1 MILLCNKIKRL
12 VGWGILA
19 LFGAGCGDAP
29 ATPVA
34 SDDLLAMDSD
44 MVGYET
50 KTILTTDGVKSG
62 VIDADTAYFF
72 DDSTFVY
79 MRGVNM
85 VIHTD
90 QGDVR
95 ATVTADQGRYDQYS
109 QQMHAQGNVVLI
121 MPGEDRRVE
130 SEELYY
136 NPVDQQIWSE
146 SSTTYWYDGEVT
158 RGTCLRSDLEFRD
171 FQVCNIRGSA
181 DVGG

>member
-1 MILLCNKIKRL
+1 MRENKIARFA
-12 VGWGILA
+12 GWGLLVPFA
-19 LFGAGCGDAP
+19 LGCGDAP

-34 SDDLLAMDSD
+34 SDDLLTMGSD

-50 KTILTTDGVKSG
+50 TTILTIDGVKSG

-90 QGDVR
+90 QGAVR
-95 ATVTADQGRYDQYS
+95 ATVTADQGRYEQRS

-121 MPGEDRRVE
+121 IPGEHRRVE
-130 SEELYY
+130 SGELYY
-136 NPVDQQIWSE
+136 NPVNHQIWSN
-146 SSTTYWYDGEVT
+146 SSTTYWHDGEVT
-158 RGTCLRSDLEFRD
+158 RGTCFKSDLDFRNYE
-171 FQVCNIRGSA
+171 VCNIRGSA

>member
-1 MILLCNKIKRL
+1 VECGLIVLL
-12 VGWGILA
+12 A
-19 LFGAGCGDAP
+19 AGCGDAP
-29 ATPVA
+29 ATHVA
-34 SDDLLAMDSD
+34 SDDLLAMGSD

-50 KTILTTDGVKSG
+50 TTVLTTDGVKSG

-90 QGDVR
+90 EGAVR
-95 ATVTADQGRYDQYS
+95 ATVTADQGRYEQRS

-121 MPGEDRRVE
+121 MPGQNRRVE
-130 SEELYY
+130 SGELYY
-136 NPVDQQIWSE
+136 NPVNDQIWSD
-146 SSTTYWYDGEVT
+146 SLTTYGHDGEVT
-158 RGTCLRSDLEFRD
+158 RGTCFRSDLEF
-171 FQVCNIRGSA
+171 QNYEVCNIRGSA

>member
-1 MILLCNKIKRL
+1 MILRHNKIARL
-12 VGWGILA
+12 IIWVLIAPL
-19 LFGAGCGDAP
+19 GAGCGDAP

-50 KTILTTDGVKSG
+50 KTILTTDGVRSG

-90 QGDVR
+90 QGDVL
-95 ATVTADQGRYDQYS
+95 ATITADQGRYDQYS

-121 MPGEDRRVE
+121 MPGENRRVE
-130 SEELYY
+130 SGELYY
-136 NPVDQQIWSE
+136 NPVNQQIWSE
-146 SSTTYWYDGEVT
+146 SSTTYRYDGEVT
-158 RGTCLRSDLEFRD
+158 RGTCFKSDLEFRNYE
-171 FQVCNIRGSA
+171 VCNIRGSA